1 MINEGSNELIKLL
14 HLKITQEEER
24 YVIALKEERQSW
36 ELKQIQ
42 DAIKDLQKCIE
53 EISFVSA
60 GNRRSF

>member
-14 HLKITQEEER
+14 HLKITEEEER
-24 YVIALKEERQSW
+24 YFIALKEERQVW

-53 EISFVSA
+53 EISFVRAS
-60 GNRRSF
+60 